1 MEEKH
6 YHFILFDL
14 DGTLVDSVPDLA
26 YCVDIAM
33 QAVGLPPRG
42 VDAVR
47 CWVGNGIEKL
57 MQRAVSGTMDGQP
70 DEGLFTPAYRAFLA
84 AYKAHN
90 GKRSTVYEGVI
101 PALEW
106 LTANGYKL
114 ACVTN
119 KAEAFTL
126 PLLAEKGLS
135 HYFSVV
141 VSGDTCAHKK
151 PHPDPLLFA
160 LDKLGGKPSQ
170 ALMIGDSKS
179 DIHAARAAGCAVF
192 ALPYGYNHGEDIELY
207 HPDRVLNSLAELPAI
222 VAPGQ

>member
-57 MQRAVSGTMDGQP
+57 MQRAVSGTMDEQP

-126 PLLAEKGLS
+126 PLLAEKELE

-151 PHPDPLLFA
+151 PQPAPLLFA
-160 LDKLGGKPSQ
+160 L
-170 ALMIGDSKS
+170 AGD
-179 DIHAARAAGCAVF
+179 A
-192 ALPYGYNHGEDIELY
+192 
-207 HPDRVLNSLAELPAI
+207 
-222 VAPGQ
+222 

>member
-6 YHFILFDL
+6 YPFILFDL

-26 YCVDIAM
+26 YCVDVAM
-33 QAVGLPPRG
+33 QTVGLPTRG
-42 VDAVR
+42 VEAVR

-57 MQRAVSGTMDGQP
+57 MQRAVSGSMDELP
-70 DEGLFTPAYRAFLA
+70 DERLFTPAYQAFMA

-101 PALEW
+101 PALQW

-126 PLLAEKGLS
+126 PLLAEKGLDR
-135 HYFSVV
+135 YFSVV
-141 VSGDTCAHKK
+141 VSGDTCEHKK
-151 PHPDPLLFA
+151 PRADPLLLA

-179 DIHAARAAGCAVF
+179 DIHAARAAGCAVI
-192 ALPYGYNHGEDIELY
+192 ALPYGYNHGEDIQRY
-207 HPDRVLNSLAELPAI
+207 HPDRVLNSLAELPAV